1 MASNEAVN
9 KPPNGAASTTAPTI
23 KKDKESDKKRDF
35 DAFLLLAN
43 KTIQHMDSA
52 ANISDYKAET
62 AKESKR
68 LATKLYQ
75 WLRPPNRDYLVAND
89 FSAYLEDPED
99 VKKLVG
105 MLNRRSGDIVAIS
118 EADLRRVIES
128 ILQERFGLAKSM
140 QSIET
145 ALGRI
150 DSIFSFAVFFSAA
163 ILLALLF
170 TGVGE
175 SLTALTAF
183 VSALSF
189 VFASSAGQLFE
200 SIVFLLIIHP
210 FDVGD
215 RVYIAL
221 GTNSIPPF
229 GEVGMDNL
237 VVSSMHVLSTEF
249 ERWDGVKVYVPNYIL
264 ANRPIFNVRRSG
276 PINDFLRIQI
286 DYNTPTERIAEFRRR
301 IDAFCKKESADFTG
315 YSRVNIEYME
325 NCNRLGMFV
334 VVQHRTNW
342 QDYDLQLA
350 RRTKVFTFVKAALDE
365 LSVSYLPPLQRVAQ
379 VTLGSP
385 QL

>member
-1 MASNEAVN
+1 
-9 KPPNGAASTTAPTI
+9 
-23 KKDKESDKKRDF
+23 
-35 DAFLLLAN
+35 
-43 KTIQHMDSA
+43 
-52 ANISDYKAET
+52 
-62 AKESKR
+62 
-68 LATKLYQ
+68 
-75 WLRPPNRDYLVAND
+75 
-89 FSAYLEDPED
+89 
-99 VKKLVG
+99 
-105 MLNRRSGDIVAIS
+105 
-118 EADLRRVIES
+118 
-128 ILQERFGLAKSM
+128 
-140 QSIET
+140 
-145 ALGRI
+145 
-150 DSIFSFAVFFSAA
+150 
-163 ILLALLF
+163 
-170 TGVGE
+170 
-175 SLTALTAF
+175 
-183 VSALSF
+183 
-189 VFASSAGQLFE
+189 
-200 SIVFLLIIHP
+200 
-210 FDVGD
+210 
-215 RVYIAL
+215 
-221 GTNSIPPF
+221 
-229 GEVGMDNL
+229 MDNL